1 MSREALPVV
10 HAVAPDSLRS
20 WFGHF
25 VDLGPDDRTVH
36 LGEDPRVDPAPLLE
50 AIGPVPRAT
59 VVFHSGHVTLGRD
72 QLLAFRLRE
81 LGHRAECQS
90 RLCASLGSDK
100 ILMKEFFD
108 RYGLVSPPWARAGDP
123 PPGDAPDAPVVV
135 KDRHGTQSVGTRLA
149 RAGECRLAPNEL
161 GELYVDGVEYS
172 VLVYRDG
179 HGTAT
184 FPPVWKGPTTP
195 ALVPPWRRLRLCP
208 DPVLGGTWERKLR
221 AVGKRLAD
229 LAEAHGY
236 LEAEFLL
243 TRTGEVHLLE
253 INPRVSGTMRLAAMA
268 TRLPIFS
275 LHARPEFRGHL
286 RAVRFGGEV
295 PYRGVPIA
303 DPDGAVF
310 ATSRLTVA
318 GESLGEVRTRLR
330 ELGGPEALEGLDRSA
345 RTLLRAS

>member
-1 MSREALPVV
+1 MSRQTFPVV
-10 HAVAPDSLRS
+10 HAVAPVSLES

-25 VDLGPDDRTVH
+25 VDLGPEDRTVFT
-36 LGEDPRVDPAPLLE
+36 GEDARVDVAPLLD
-50 AIGPVPRAT
+50 AIGGAPRAT
-59 VVFHSGHVTLGRD
+59 VIFHSSHTTLGRD

-81 LGHRAECQS
+81 LGHHAECQS

-108 RYGLVSPPWARAGDP
+108 RYRLLSPPWVRAGETLP
-123 PPGDAPDAPVVV
+123 ELPSEARVVV

-149 RAGECRLAPNEL
+149 RAGECDLAPNEL

-172 VLVYRDG
+172 VLVYRDE

-184 FPPVWKGPTTP
+184 FPPVWKGPTSP
-195 ALVPPWRRLRLCP
+195 ELVPPWRRLRLCP
-208 DPVLGGTWERKLR
+208 DPRLGGTWERKLR

-236 LEAEFLL
+236 LEVEFLL
-243 TRTGEVHLLE
+243 TRHGEVQLLE
-253 INPRVSGTMRLAAMA
+253 INPRISGTMRLAAMA

-275 LHARPEFRGHL
+275 LHARPELRGHL
-286 RAVRFGGEV
+286 RAVRFSGEV
-295 PYRGVPIA
+295 PYGGAPITDA
-303 DPDGAVF
+303 GAEVF

-318 GESLGEVRTRLR
+318 GES
-330 ELGGPEALEGLDRSA
+330 PEAVRAKLRRLGAEPALP
-345 RTLLRAS
+345 RAS

>member
-1 MSREALPVV
+1 MSRQTFPVI
-10 HAVAPDSLRS
+10 HAVAPASLES

-25 VDLGPDDRTVH
+25 VDLASEDRAVFT
-36 LGEDPRVDPAPLLE
+36 GEDAGVDVAPLLE
-50 AIGPVPRAT
+50 AIGRAPRAT
-59 VVFHSGHVTLGRD
+59 VIFHSSHATLGRD

-108 RYGLVSPPWARAGDP
+108 RYRLVSPPWARAGEP
-123 PPGDAPDAPVVV
+123 LPEAGPDTPVVI
-135 KDRHGTQSVGTRLA
+135 KDRHGTQSAGTRLA

-172 VLVYRDG
+172 VLIYRDE

-184 FPPVWKGPTTP
+184 FPPVWKGPTTQD
-195 ALVPPWRRLRLCP
+195 LVPPWQRLRLCP
-208 DPVLGGTWERKLR
+208 DPALGGTWDRKLR

-229 LAEAHGY
+229 LTEAHGY

-243 TRTGEVHLLE
+243 TPAGEVHLLE

-275 LHARPEFRGHL
+275 LHARPELRDHL
-286 RAVRFGGEV
+286 CAARFSGEV
-295 PYRGVPIA
+295 PYSGAPIA
-303 DPDGAVF
+303 DADGEVF

-318 GESLGEVRTRLR
+318 GESPGEVRAKLR
-330 ELGGPEALEGLDRSA
+330 ELGAEPRVLP
-345 RTLLRAS
+345 RAS

>member
-1 MSREALPVV
+1 MSRQAFPVV
-10 HAVAPDSLRS
+10 HAVAPASLRS

-25 VDLGPDDRTVH
+25 VDLAPGDRAVFT
-36 LGEDPRVDPAPLLE
+36 GEEAGADVSPLLG
-50 AIGPVPRAT
+50 AIGRAPRAT
-59 VVFHSGHVTLGRD
+59 VIFHSSHATLGRD

-108 RYGLVSPPWARAGDP
+108 RYRLVSPPWARAGEP
-123 PPGDAPDAPVVV
+123 LPEVGPDTPVVI

-149 RAGECRLAPNEL
+149 RAGEYRLAPNEL
-161 GELYVDGVEYS
+161 GELYVDGIEYS
-172 VLVYRDG
+172 VLVYRDE

-195 ALVPPWRRLRLCP
+195 ELVPPWRRLRLCP
-208 DPVLGGTWERKLR
+208 DPALGGAWDRRLR
-221 AVGKRLAD
+221 ALGKRLAE
-229 LAEAHGY
+229 LADAHGY
-236 LEAEFLL
+236 LEVEFLL
-243 TRTGEVHLLE
+243 TASGEVHLLE

-275 LHARPEFRGHL
+275 LHARPELRDHL
-286 RAVRFGGEV
+286 GAARFSGEV
-295 PYRGVPIA
+295 PYSGDPITDA
-303 DPDGAVF
+303 EGEVF

-318 GESLGEVRTRLR
+318 GQSPKEVRAKLS
-330 ELGGPEALEGLDRSA
+330 ELGAEPEVLP
-345 RTLLRAS
+345 RAC

>member
-1 MSREALPVV
+1 MSRQMFPVI
-10 HAVAPDSLRS
+10 HAVAPASLES

-25 VDLGPDDRTVH
+25 VDLGPRDRVVFT
-36 LGEDPRVDPAPLLE
+36 GEDHRVDVAPLLD
-50 AIGPVPRAT
+50 AIGETPRAT
-59 VVFHSGHVTLGRD
+59 VVFHSSHTTLGRD

-81 LGHRAECQS
+81 LGHGAECQS

-108 RYGLVSPPWARAGDP
+108 RYRLVSPPWARAGEP
-123 PPGDAPDAPVVV
+123 LPETGPDTPVVI
-135 KDRHGTQSVGTRLA
+135 KDRHGTQSVGTRLT
-149 RAGECRLAPNEL
+149 RADECRLAPNEL
-161 GELYVDGVEYS
+161 GELYVDGIEYS
-172 VLVYRDG
+172 VLVYRDE

-184 FPPVWKGPTTP
+184 FPPVWKGATSPD
-195 ALVPPWRRLRLCP
+195 LVPPWRRLRLCP
-208 DPVLGGTWERKLR
+208 GPTLGGTWERKLR

-236 LEAEFLL
+236 LEVEFLL

-275 LHARPEFRGHL
+275 LHARPELRDHL
-286 RAVRFGGEV
+286 YAARFSGEI
-295 PYRGVPIA
+295 PYSGDPITDA
-303 DPDGAVF
+303 DGEVF

-318 GESLGEVRTRLR
+318 GESPQEVRAKLR
-330 ELGGPEALEGLDRSA
+330 ELGTEPRVLP
-345 RTLLRAS
+345 RAS

>member
-1 MSREALPVV
+1 MSRQTFPVI
-10 HAVAPDSLRS
+10 HAVAPASLES

-25 VDLGPDDRTVH
+25 VDLAPEDRAVFT
-36 LGEDPRVDPAPLLE
+36 GEDAGVDVAPLLE
-50 AIGPVPRAT
+50 AIGRAPRVT
-59 VVFHSGHVTLGRD
+59 VIFHSSHATLGRD

-108 RYGLVSPPWARAGDP
+108 RYRLVSPPWARAGEP
-123 PPGDAPDAPVVV
+123 LPEAGPDTPVVI

-172 VLVYRDG
+172 VLIYRDE

-184 FPPVWKGPTTP
+184 FPPVWKGPTSQD
-195 ALVPPWRRLRLCP
+195 LVPPWQRLRLCP
-208 DPVLGGTWERKLR
+208 DPALGGTWDRKLR

-243 TRTGEVHLLE
+243 TPAGEVHLLE

-275 LHARPEFRGHL
+275 LHARPELRDHL
-286 RAVRFGGEV
+286 CAARFSGEV
-295 PYRGVPIA
+295 PYSGAPITDA
-303 DPDGAVF
+303 DGEVF

-318 GESLGEVRTRLR
+318 GESPGEVRAKLR
-330 ELGGPEALEGLDRSA
+330 ELGAEPRVLP
-345 RTLLRAS
+345 RAS